1 MVSLQM
7 FAALQGLLLLKVT
20 VMLNILTI
28 KAQFC
33 LDGCLVEVWTFDFD
47 LQLQLVVFFVELLV
61 RGHLTHSDIAM
72 RSSLLIR
79 YLCLGLRL
87 GVLSNT
93 FLIQKLLLS
102 SHVCLLLHLLLLKW

>member
-1 MVSLQM
+1 M

-20 VMLNILTI
+20 VMLNILAI
-28 KAQFC
+28 EAQFC
-33 LDGCLVEVWTFDFD
+33 LYSRLVEVWTFDFD
-47 LQLQLVVFFVELLV
+47 LQLERVVFFVELFV
-61 RGHLTHSDIAM
+61 RGHFSHSDIAM
-72 RSSLLIR
+72 RSSLLVR

-87 GVLSNT
+87 SVLSNT

>member
-1 MVSLQM
+1 
-7 FAALQGLLLLKVT
+7 
-20 VMLNILTI
+20 
-28 KAQFC
+28 
-33 LDGCLVEVWTFDFD
+33 
-47 LQLQLVVFFVELLV
+47 
-61 RGHLTHSDIAM
+61 M
-72 RSSLLIR
+72 RSSLLIS